1 MSSTPDGTATD
12 TGSLGA
18 AETAFASLLAGDN
31 PTPVEDSEAQ
41 TGVEEPTEEVE
52 AELPEAA
59 EEEVDETTDEA
70 EPEPQEVPVYT
81 VKIDGQ
87 EIEVPLDE
95 LLKGYSRMQD
105 YTRKTQ
111 KLAEERNAV
120 TAEAEQARQE
130 RERYTTVLSAL
141 QQQIQMAAPAE
152 PDWDKLR
159 AEDPIE
165 FGIRWAEHQRRQQQM
180 AALQVEQQRM
190 TEIQQYERAK
200 LVQTVLE
207 KEQQAL
213 MEAIPEWK
221 DPEKAKTEKQALFDF
236 GRSVGFTDQEL
247 NNVTDHRTV
256 LTLRKAMMYDKLMS
270 KRADIKPANKPVAP
284 VLKPGAASTVPKTV
298 SEVTRAKQRLAKSG
312 TLQDATSAFEAILNA
327 R

>member
-1 MSSTPDGTATD
+1 MSSTPDGTAID

-18 AETAFASLLAGDN
+18 AETAFASLLAGVE

-41 TGVEEPTEEVE
+41 AESEAPIEDIEAEDEVPVTEEADSEE
-52 AELPEAA
+52 AESP
-59 EEEVDETTDEA
+59 
-70 EPEPQEVPVYT
+70 EPEEVPVYT
-81 VKIDGQ
+81 VKVDGQ

-120 TAEAEQARQE
+120 VAEAEQARQE

-141 QQQIQMAAPAE
+141 QQQMQTAAPAE

-180 AALQVEQQRM
+180 ASIQAEQQRM
-190 TEIQQYERAK
+190 AEIQQYERAK
-200 LVQTVLE
+200 LIQNVLE

-247 NNVTDHRTV
+247 SNVTDHRTV

-270 KRADIKPANKPVAP
+270 KRADIKPAIKSVAP

-298 SEVTRAKQRLAKSG
+298 SDVTRAKQRLAKSG

>member
-1 MSSTPDGTATD
+1 MSSTPDGTAID

-18 AETAFASLLAGDN
+18 AETAFASLLAGVE

-41 TGVEEPTEEVE
+41 AESEAPIEDIEAEDEVPVTEEADSEE
-52 AELPEAA
+52 AESP
-59 EEEVDETTDEA
+59 
-70 EPEPQEVPVYT
+70 EPEEVPVYT
-81 VKIDGQ
+81 VKVDGQ

-120 TAEAEQARQE
+120 VAEAEQARQE

-141 QQQIQMAAPAE
+141 QQQMQTAAPAE

-180 AALQVEQQRM
+180 ASIQAEQQRM
-190 TEIQQYERAK
+190 AEIQQYERAK
-200 LVQTVLE
+200 LIQNVLE

-247 NNVTDHRTV
+247 SNVTDHRTV

-270 KRADIKPANKPVAP
+270 KRADIKPAIKSVAP

-298 SEVTRAKQRLAKSG
+298 SDVTRAKQRLAKSG
-312 TLQDATSAFEAILNA
+312 TLQDATSAFEAILNS

>member
-12 TGSLGA
+12 TGSLDA
-18 AETAFASLLAGDN
+18 AETAFASLLAGES
-31 PTPVEDSEAQ
+31 PTTEEDSEAQ
-41 TGVEEPTEEVE
+41 AETPIDEMEVEETIDEEPSDE
-52 AELPEAA
+52 DS
-59 EEEVDETTDEA
+59 EEIESP
-70 EPEPQEVPVYT
+70 EPEEVPVYT
-81 VKIDGQ
+81 VKVDGQ
-87 EIEVPLDE
+87 ELQVPLDE

-120 TAEAEQARQE
+120 TAEAEQARTE
-130 RERYTTVLSAL
+130 RERYTAVLSAL
-141 QQQIQMAAPAE
+141 QQQIQASAAAE

-159 AEDPIE
+159 SEDPIE

-180 AALQVEQQRM
+180 TALQAEQQRM
-190 TEIQQYERAK
+190 AEIQQYERTK
-200 LVQTVLE
+200 YIQSVLE

-213 MEAIPEWK
+213 MEAIPEWA
-221 DPEKAKTEKQALFDF
+221 DQEKAKTEKQALFEF

-270 KRADIKPANKPVAP
+270 KRADIKPATKPAAP
-284 VLKPGAASTVPKTV
+284 VLKPGAASTVPKAV

-312 TLQDATSAFEAILNA
+312 SIQDAKSAFEAILNA